1 MRAMLGLDLGGTQI
15 KSGLVLSDGT
25 LQQVVRTP
33 TPQNDPTG
41 LEAVEALAEAA
52 KQYSGFDAVGLVV
65 PGLVDAKTGVCKFSG
80 TLGWRE
86 LPIAQMLQEKIT
98 KPVFL
103 EHDVTAGGVAELV
116 VGAAKGVDRGVV
128 IAMGTALAA
137 ALIIDGKIFHPHPSV
152 GEVGHAPLPNDRPC
166 VCGKIGCVEMTVSG
180 GALQRNYEALTGTKL
195 SASEIVELAKQS
207 QPEAAALVQELVHGL
222 GFSITWL
229 ASTIAPQV
237 VVLAGGLATAG
248 AYLTDALAKE
258 LDQQIGIQLKPE
270 IRVSELGGNS
280 GCIGAGLVA
289 HNRMSQ

>member
-15 KSGLVLSDGT
+15 KSGLVLADGS

-41 LEAVEALAEAA
+41 LEAIETLAEVA
-52 KQYSGFDAVGLVV
+52 KQYSNFEAVGLVV
-65 PGLVDAKTGVCKFSG
+65 PGLVDAQSGICKFSG

-86 LPIAQMLQEKIT
+86 LPIAEMLQDKIN

-116 VGAAKGVDRGVV
+116 VGAAKGVERGVV

-152 GEVGHAPLPNDRPC
+152 GEVGHAPLPNNRPC
-166 VCGKIGCVEMTVSG
+166 VCGKTGCVEMTVSG
-180 GALQRNYEALTGTKL
+180 GALQRNYQALTGDKL
-195 SASEIVELAKQS
+195 SASEIVELAKQLNE
-207 QPEAAALVQELVHGL
+207 QATVLVDELVYGL

-229 ASTIAPQV
+229 ASTIAPEV

-248 AYLTDALAKE
+248 TYLTDALAKE
-258 LDQQIGIQLKPE
+258 LERQIGIQLKPE
-270 IRVSELGGNS
+270 IRVSTLGGNS

-289 HNRMSQ
+289 HNRMS